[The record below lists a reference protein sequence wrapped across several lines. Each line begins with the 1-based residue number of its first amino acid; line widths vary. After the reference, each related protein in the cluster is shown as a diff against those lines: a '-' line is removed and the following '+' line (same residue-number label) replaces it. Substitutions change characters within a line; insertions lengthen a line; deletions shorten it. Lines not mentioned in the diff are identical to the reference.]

1 MKRRGGRSSPISL
14 FAFQDI
20 IASVIGMV
28 FVVVLIMALSIV
40 NAKAV
45 SEAVRLESI
54 TDSDLQTLRERAS
67 ESEAEIRAIAADIVR
82 LTGQLD
88 LASGDEE
95 VALDEVKRLE
105 ATLKNLYARV
115 REEQDA
121 VGQADAERQ
130 RIVEKYEDRLRE
142 SQRLDRQLAELR
154 TRIQTTELRPRL
166 AFIIDPHPDDL
177 EPWLLEIS
185 GSRLRVASKDGTS
198 AILEFGGESFER
210 RKERFLAWLSSQSN
224 RTHYFVLLIKPS
236 GIEQADECG
245 KILKSKGYDIGKD
258 LLPEDWAPF

>member
-1 MKRRGGRSSPISL
+1 MTRRGGRSSPISL

-28 FVVVLIMALSIV
+28 FVVVLILALSIV
-40 NAKAV
+40 NAKAIG
-45 SEAVRLESI
+45 EAVRLESV
-54 TDSDLQTLRERAS
+54 TEADLQTLRDRAG
-67 ESEAEIRAIAADIVR
+67 ELEAEIRAIAADIAR

-95 VALDEVKRLE
+95 AALDEVKRLE
-105 ATLKNLYARV
+105 ATLKNLYARI
-115 REEQDA
+115 REEQEA
-121 VGQADAERQ
+121 VGRADAERE
-130 RIVEKYEDRLRE
+130 RIVEKYQDRLRE
-142 SQRLDRQLAELR
+142 SERLDRQLAELR
-154 TRIQTTELRPRL
+154 TQIQTTQSRPRL
-166 AFIIDPHPDDL
+166 AFIIDPHPDHL

-236 GIEQADECG
+236 GVEQSDACA
-245 KILKSKGYDIGKD
+245 KALKSRGFEIGKD
-258 LLPEDWAPF
+258 LLPEDWTPF